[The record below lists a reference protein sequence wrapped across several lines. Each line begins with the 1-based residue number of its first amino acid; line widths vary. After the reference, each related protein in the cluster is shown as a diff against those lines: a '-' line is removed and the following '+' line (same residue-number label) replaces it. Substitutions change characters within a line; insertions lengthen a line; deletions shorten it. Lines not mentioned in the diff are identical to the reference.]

1 MIFSV
6 KNDKNMIDKKII
18 CPYSRDQVIYTGQ
31 KMRDKMKDRMKKI
44 TEAVKKKWDW
54 VIGVF
59 FAVILFSIFGF
70 IYVHDKYLIKIFKRK
85 NKD

>member
-1 MIFSV
+1 
-6 KNDKNMIDKKII
+6 
-18 CPYSRDQVIYTGQ
+18 
-31 KMRDKMKDRMKKI
+31 MRDKMKDRMKKI

-54 VIGVF
+54 VIGGF